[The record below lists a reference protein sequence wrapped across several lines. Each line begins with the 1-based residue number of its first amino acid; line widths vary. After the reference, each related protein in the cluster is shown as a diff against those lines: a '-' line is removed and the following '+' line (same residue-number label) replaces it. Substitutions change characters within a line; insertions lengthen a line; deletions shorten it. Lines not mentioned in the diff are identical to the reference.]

1 MFPNSPLDEAP
12 QVWGWP
18 WHGLI
23 RQPINAVD
31 STLTLPS
38 GRTMKMPAV
47 RTANDT
53 ALWNVGMPVPNVET
67 EDPDERWLNRAI
79 MRGTG
84 LAEAY
89 GGVSLQPAFIRGYT
103 VRCGVEVTFNSF
115 LGTASATCSV
125 RDGVTGFIGQI
136 TSNAIAPAALGIPV
150 QPAGMSFQVL
160 DVNHDGTR
168 RVFRVDYQETVDG
181 SVIAGGMVE
190 VRISAS
196 GAAGFKAELVVVA
209 TWSQVQFATLSS
221 SKPDVDPNT
230 HTRFWWDSASGSY
243 VSGTS
248 DPPGIPVD
256 TRVLQG
262 GWTASLQAEAIATA
276 WYGMSGGL
284 EFVRIGVDLVSAIQR
299 AASAAGDHVAFS
311 QTDDMTV
318 VYTLRSEAGEAT
330 VTLHNTVVQSGAI
343 FGTGG
348 PGTALIT
355 DSIDGQTVGTGSQS
369 VTLSDQYIYTPDVGD
384 TYARGLNWSS
394 RIQLFSQ
401 GLDGHLSS
409 FGVQYAWPVQRYS
422 NKLLGIVAVRH
433 SAVGTPD
440 ERYRFAGAAFTPHGV
455 HGTSQS
461 DVDVGGFSAV
471 QLEAWGK
478 GSYNPLTGDAIRND
492 PNAFYSYV

>member
-53 ALWNVGMPVPNVET
+53 ALWSVGMPVPNVET
-67 EDPDERWLNRAI
+67 DDPDERWLNRAI

-115 LGTASATCSV
+115 LGTASAICSI
-125 RDGVTGFIGQI
+125 RDGVTGFVGQI
-136 TSNAIAPAALGIPV
+136 TSNTIAPSALGIPV

-181 SVIAGGMVE
+181 TVIAGGMVE
-190 VRISAS
+190 VRISPSGAS
-196 GAAGFKAELVVVA
+196 GFQAELVVVA
-209 TWSQVQFATLSS
+209 TWSQVQFTTLSS
-221 SKPDVDPNT
+221 SKPDVDPDT

-262 GWTASLQAEAIATA
+262 AWTATLRAESIAAA
-276 WYGMSGGL
+276 WYGVSGDL
-284 EFVRIGVDLVSAIQR
+284 EFVHIEVSVSHSLQR
-299 AASAAGDHVAFS
+299 AASAAGDHVAFN
-311 QTDDMTV
+311 QTDDWV
-318 VYTLRSEAGEAT
+318 VDYRLRSASGEVLETLRNKVE
-330 VTLHNTVVQSGAI
+330 LSGPI
-343 FGTGG
+343 YNDGG
-348 PGTALIT
+348 PGTANIT
-355 DSIDGQTVGTGSQS
+355 DSISGQTVATGTRPI
-369 VTLSDQYIYTPDVGD
+369 TLQDQNIYTPDVGD
-384 TYARGLNWSS
+384 TYARGLNWGS
-394 RIQLFSQ
+394 RYHVFPIAA
-401 GLDGHLSS
+401 DGYLSS
-409 FGVQYAWPVQRYS
+409 FAAQYAWPVQRYS
-422 NKLLGIVAVRH
+422 NKMLGIIAVRN
-433 SAVGTPD
+433 SAIGTPD
-440 ERYRFAGAAFTPHGV
+440 ERYRLAGVAFTPHGV
-455 HGTSQS
+455 HGTRQV
-461 DVDVGGFSAV
+461 DVDVGAYSGIQF
-471 QLEAWGK
+471 EAWSK
-478 GSYNPLTGDAIRND
+478 GAYNPITGDAIRND